1 MSKESESFKRGMV
14 AGVKPLS
21 EKFEEFK
28 NEYMRMNHITQENQ
42 LDLSRL
48 MKEFIK
54 KLNEF
59 ERKEILGLSNNNV
72 LSLYNDNEK
81 SILVNAIYTLM
92 NQSNE
97 SQKKYYSNLQKSLG
111 IDNPNE
117 LTDISQVE
125 HIESDEKQYEF
136 LMIILEFGYLQ
147 YHSFDFLEDSHYA
160 SLLYYIKHSEKDLI
174 ELKEKIEIRYN
185 KLGEEFFC
193 DRFLEKYY
201 DDFNVST
208 EDDKAKEKPFDC
220 LKKIVDGRIGKICD
234 SSYIVTDK
242 EKIKELAYD
251 YGYPAL
257 NSILGC
263 IHIKLNKLKIKT
275 IEDVTIIFTTRGMW
289 YRNKE
294 YFTYVVYK
302 DIEDREYSRINNDEK
317 LKLTFI
323 DSFSQ
328 EKSNIVISHKCLYE
342 SELSILLEELKN
354 KIEEENYDI
363 DDRIHNITD
372 YDLEVRLLFAKLMI
386 NYIKEC
392 NLPYGYIMFV
402 LSELNLL
409 EKQLLRKCNHYF
421 EDNLE
426 SDDQLIELINQLVDE
441 NSKASVFTAFM
452 QMCIFV
458 AYLEDKTLKNERF
471 DYINRLGNKLEFDKD
486 TMATIHN
493 YSSLLLKIA
502 YDEISLLDYK
512 EIASKLHENIEKSYI
527 SLEVIL
533 GYKEAYFSKQL
544 ILHDSLTNDIKNNIQ
559 KELGVNLDFNY
570 NNTLN
575 TVSSSIVDTTKKHP
589 IVTGVTIGLSPVC
602 FIALTSFIV
611 LQSPI
616 FIQNMFS
623 LVNKNRIKKGLID
636 YYKKSIDRYVQFDSL
651 LDYKS
656 ISELL
661 KLKDSF
667 K

>member
-28 NEYMRMNHITQENQ
+28 NEYIRINNITQKNQ
-42 LDLSRL
+42 LDLGRL
-48 MKEFIK
+48 MNEFIK

-81 SILVNAIYTLM
+81 SILVNTIYTLM

-117 LTDISQVE
+117 LTDSSQVE

-147 YHSFDFLEDSHYA
+147 YHSFDFLEDIHYA
-160 SLLYYIKHSEKDLI
+160 SLLYYIKHSEKDLD
-174 ELKEKIEIRYN
+174 ELKVKIQIKYN

-201 DDFNVST
+201 DDFNESI

-234 SSYIVTDK
+234 SSYIVTEE

-289 YRNKE
+289 YRNKG

-328 EKSNIVISHKCLYE
+328 KKLNIDISHKCLCE
-342 SELSILLEELKN
+342 SELSILLKELKD
-354 KIEEENYDI
+354 KVEENYDI

-421 EDNLE
+421 EDNLQ
-426 SDDQLIELINQLVDE
+426 SDDQLIEQITQLVDE

-458 AYLEDKTLKNERF
+458 AYLEDKALKNEKL
-471 DYINRLGNKLEFDKD
+471 DYINRLGNKLEFDND
-486 TMATIHN
+486 MMATIHN
-493 YSSLLLKIA
+493 CSSLLLKIV
-502 YDEISLLDYK
+502 YDEISLKDYIK
-512 EIASKLHENIEKSYI
+512 IASKLHEKIEKSYI

-533 GYKEAYFSKQL
+533 GYKEAYFLKQL
-544 ILHDSLTNDIKNNIQ
+544 ILHDSLTNDIKNDIQ

-570 NNTLN
+570 DNPLN
-575 TVSSSIVDTTKKHP
+575 TVSSSIVNTSKNHP
-589 IVTGVTIGLSPVC
+589 IVTGVTIGLNPV
-602 FIALTSFIV
+602 SFIV
-611 LQSPI
+611 LTSCIVLQSVN
-616 FIQNMFS
+616 FMQHMFS
-623 LVNKNRIKKGLID
+623 LANKNLIKKGLID

-656 ISELL
+656 ISKLL